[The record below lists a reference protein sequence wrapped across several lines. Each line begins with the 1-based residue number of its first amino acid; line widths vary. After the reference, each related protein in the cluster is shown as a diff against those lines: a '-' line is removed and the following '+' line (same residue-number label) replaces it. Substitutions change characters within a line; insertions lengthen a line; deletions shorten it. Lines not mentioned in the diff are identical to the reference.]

1 MKRLITCCLLGLSLL
16 FAGCGSTGLTASG
29 HVTNVQLTNP
39 NFRVVATNVSGEAS
53 SEAVLGISYGFGM
66 STTQMALI
74 PLTKDRMLYKTA
86 MRKLWSGFEASNG
99 AIANRR
105 LALVNVRYDSESLNL
120 FFYTKVTTV
129 VVADVVEFQ

>member
-1 MKRLITCCLLGLSLL
+1 MKKILIFCLSGVLLL
-16 FAGCGSTGLTASG
+16 FAGCGSTGVTASG
-29 HVTNVQLTNP
+29 HVTNVQLTSP

-66 STTQMALI
+66 TATQLALI
-74 PLTKDRMLYKTA
+74 PLTDNRMLYKTA
-86 MRKLWSGFEASNG
+86 MQKLWSGFEASNG